1 MDSMIRKQLLG
12 QQLRVISLII
22 SRRGRGRVILLGA
35 CRSSPDQGACQALE
49 DALIL
54 ASCHEPVAALR
65 LYKAHRMKP
74 STALIE
80 QSPHYGKINQWEH
93 RLLRLLRGALTP
105 LAFATFCSRQMRA
118 SHCTDVRREKQLVKG
133 RGFHPC
139 KIPYRMVCSE
149 RELRESVKEERTMAL
164 ITRRRW
170 LQEGLAL
177 LEEAGAEA
185 LTIESLT
192 SRLDVTK
199 GSFYHHFTNYQDFKE
214 CLLVFWEEEGTLRIV
229 QLAEKEAS
237 PSEKLERVLQASLH
251 PSRLDVAL
259 RAWAWQDERVRV
271 HQQRI
276 DQLRLAYL
284 EEVASA
290 HTTDRLSAQQLARMF
305 YSLYVGSQH
314 IIPPIQGE
322 DLRALYQLAQCCFEK
337 ERAT

>member
-1 MDSMIRKQLLG
+1 
-12 QQLRVISLII
+12 
-22 SRRGRGRVILLGA
+22 
-35 CRSSPDQGACQALE
+35 
-49 DALIL
+49 
-54 ASCHEPVAALR
+54 
-65 LYKAHRMKP
+65 
-74 STALIE
+74 
-80 QSPHYGKINQWEH
+80 
-93 RLLRLLRGALTP
+93 
-105 LAFATFCSRQMRA
+105 
-118 SHCTDVRREKQLVKG
+118 
-133 RGFHPC
+133 
-139 KIPYRMVCSE
+139 
-149 RELRESVKEERTMAL
+149 MAL
-164 ITRRRW
+164 LTRRRW

-199 GSFYHHFTNYQDFKE
+199 GSFYHHFTNYQDFQE
-214 CLLVFWEEEGTLRIV
+214 SLLVFWEEEGTLRIV

-237 PSEKLERVLQASLH
+237 PPEKLERVLQASLH

-284 EEVASA
+284 EEVAYA
-290 HTTDRLSAQQLARMF
+290 QTADRLSARQLARVF

-314 IIPPIQGE
+314 LIPPIEGE
-322 DLRALYQLAQCCFEK
+322 DLRALYLLAQRCFEK